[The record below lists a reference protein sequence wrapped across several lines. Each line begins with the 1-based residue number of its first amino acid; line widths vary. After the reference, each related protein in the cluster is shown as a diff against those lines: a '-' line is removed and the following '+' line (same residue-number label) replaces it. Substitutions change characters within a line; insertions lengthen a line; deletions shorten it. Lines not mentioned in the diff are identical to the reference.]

1 MDPIVTALI
10 KAFFT
15 SKNGKPNKVLEKMG
29 PDVLSGLLQNTF
41 KNKKPTQETLNLI
54 TALNSGKVKQTKEQK
69 EAQKEAI
76 KRLNDPEAYKKGT
89 GSWVL
94 QDIISPLVSN
104 SVRTLGNVA
113 AIQAQIPG
121 QAQAA
126 AAEAARQGIDPRV
139 LQGSMAAQAFNSNL
153 AGQTAASPLLG
164 QAKGTLRKGLLD
176 ASAATLEHATTIA
189 RAEDERARMNQ
200 MINDK
205 AVAYGEA
212 PPAAYYDL
220 LNRQA
225 KNQQESAKQLAGGF

>member
-1 MDPIVTALI
+1 MVTALI
-10 KAFFT
+10 KTFFT
-15 SKNGKPNKVLEKMG
+15 NKNGKPNKILEKMG

-54 TALNSGKVKQTKEQK
+54 TALNSGKAKQTKE
-69 EAQKEAI
+69 QKEAI
-76 KRLNDPEAYKKGT
+76 KRLNDPEAYKKGK

-126 AAEAARQGIDPRV
+126 AAEAARQSIDPRV

-153 AGQTAASPLLG
+153 AGQIAASSLLG
-164 QAKGTLRKGLLD
+164 QAKGALRKGLLD
-176 ASAATLEHATTIA
+176 ASAGTLEHATAVA
-189 RAEDERARMNQ
+189 RAEDEKGRLNQ

-205 AVAYGEA
+205 AAAYGEA

>member
-10 KAFFT
+10 KTFFT
-15 SKNGKPNKVLEKMG
+15 NKNGKPNKILEKMG

-41 KNKKPTQETLNLI
+41 KNEKPTQETLNLI
-54 TALNSGKVKQTKEQK
+54 TALNSGKAKQTKE
-69 EAQKEAI
+69 QKEAI
-76 KRLNDPEAYKKGT
+76 KRLNDPDAYKKGK

-126 AAEAARQGIDPRV
+126 AAEAARQSIDPRV

-153 AGQTAASPLLG
+153 AGQIAASSLLG
-164 QAKGTLRKGLLD
+164 QAKGALRKGLLD
-176 ASAATLEHATTIA
+176 ASAGTLEHATAVA
-189 RAEDERARMNQ
+189 RAEDEKVRLNQ

-205 AVAYGEA
+205 AAAYGEA

>member
-10 KAFFT
+10 KTFFT
-15 SKNGKPNKVLEKMG
+15 SKNGKPNKILEKMG

-41 KNKKPTQETLNLI
+41 KNGKPTQETLNLI
-54 TALNSGKVKQTKEQK
+54 TNLNNKKVKQTKE
-69 EAQKEAI
+69 QKEAI
-76 KRLNDPEAYKKGT
+76 KRLNDPEAYKKGK

-126 AAEAARQGIDPRV
+126 AAEVARQSIDPRV
-139 LQGSMAAQAFNSNL
+139 LQGSMAAQTFNSNL
-153 AGQTAASPLLG
+153 AGQTAASTLLG
-164 QAKGTLRKGLLD
+164 QAKGALRKGLLD
-176 ASAATLEHATTIA
+176 ASAGTLEHATAVA
-189 RAEDERARMNQ
+189 RAEDEKGRLNQ

-205 AVAYGEA
+205 AAAYGEA

-225 KNQQESAKQLAGGF
+225 KNQQESAKQLAGGI

>member
-1 MDPIVTALI
+1 MNPIVAALI
-10 KAFFT
+10 KTFFT
-15 SKNGKPNKVLEKMG
+15 NKNGKPNKILEKMG

-41 KNKKPTQETLNLI
+41 KNEKPTQETLNLI
-54 TALNSGKVKQTKEQK
+54 TALNSGKAKQTKE
-69 EAQKEAI
+69 QKEAI
-76 KRLNDPEAYKKGT
+76 KRLNDPDAYKKGK

-126 AAEAARQGIDPRV
+126 AAEAARQSIDPRV

-153 AGQTAASPLLG
+153 AGQIAASPLLG
-164 QAKGTLRKGLLD
+164 QAKGALRKGLLD
-176 ASAATLEHATTIA
+176 ASAGTLEHATAVA
-189 RAEDERARMNQ
+189 RAEDEKVRLNQ
-200 MINDK
+200 MVNDK

>member
-10 KAFFT
+10 KTFFT
-15 SKNGKPNKVLEKMG
+15 NKNGKPNKILEKMG

-41 KNKKPTQETLNLI
+41 KNEKPTQETLNLI
-54 TALNSGKVKQTKEQK
+54 TALNSGKAKQTKE
-69 EAQKEAI
+69 QKEAI
-76 KRLNDPEAYKKGT
+76 KRLNDPEAYKKGK

-126 AAEAARQGIDPRV
+126 AAEAARQSIDPRV

-164 QAKGTLRKGLLD
+164 QAKGALRKGLLD
-176 ASAATLEHATTIA
+176 ASAGTLEHATAVA
-189 RAEDERARMNQ
+189 RAEDEKVRMNQ

>member
-1 MDPIVTALI
+1 MDPIVAALI
-10 KAFFT
+10 KTFFT
-15 SKNGKPNKVLEKMG
+15 NKNGKPNKILEKMG

-41 KNKKPTQETLNLI
+41 KNEKPTQETLNLI
-54 TALNSGKVKQTKEQK
+54 TALNSGKAKQTKE
-69 EAQKEAI
+69 QKEAI
-76 KRLNDPEAYKKGT
+76 KRLNDPEAYKKGN

-126 AAEAARQGIDPRV
+126 AAEAARQSIDPRV

-153 AGQTAASPLLG
+153 AGQTAASSLLG
-164 QAKGTLRKGLLD
+164 QAKGALRKGLLD
-176 ASAATLEHATTIA
+176 ASAGTLEHATAVA
-189 RAEDERARMNQ
+189 RAEDEKARMNQ

-205 AVAYGEA
+205 AAAYGEA

>member
-1 MDPIVTALI
+1 MNPIVTALI
-10 KAFFT
+10 KTFFT
-15 SKNGKPNKVLEKMG
+15 NKNGKPNKILEKMG

-41 KNKKPTQETLNLI
+41 KNEKPTQETLNLI
-54 TALNSGKVKQTKEQK
+54 TALNSGKAKQTKE
-69 EAQKEAI
+69 QKEAI
-76 KRLNDPEAYKKGT
+76 KRLNDPEAYKKGK

-126 AAEAARQGIDPRV
+126 AAEAARQSIDPRV

-153 AGQTAASPLLG
+153 AGQIAASSLLG
-164 QAKGTLRKGLLD
+164 QAKGALRKGLLD
-176 ASAATLEHATTIA
+176 ASAGTLEHATAVA
-189 RAEDERARMNQ
+189 RAEDEKVRLNQ

>member
-1 MDPIVTALI
+1 MNPIVAALI
-10 KAFFT
+10 KTFFT
-15 SKNGKPNKVLEKMG
+15 SKNGKPNKILEKMG

-41 KNKKPTQETLNLI
+41 KNNKPTQETLNLI
-54 TALNSGKVKQTKEQK
+54 TALNSGKAKQTKE
-69 EAQKEAI
+69 QKEAI
-76 KRLNDPEAYKKGT
+76 KRLNDPEAYKKGK

-126 AAEAARQGIDPRV
+126 AAEAARQSIDPRV

-153 AGQTAASPLLG
+153 AGQIAASSLLG
-164 QAKGTLRKGLLD
+164 QAKGALRKGLLD
-176 ASAATLEHATTIA
+176 ASAGTLEHATAVA
-189 RAEDERARMNQ
+189 RAEDEKVRLNQ

-205 AVAYGEA
+205 AAAYGEA